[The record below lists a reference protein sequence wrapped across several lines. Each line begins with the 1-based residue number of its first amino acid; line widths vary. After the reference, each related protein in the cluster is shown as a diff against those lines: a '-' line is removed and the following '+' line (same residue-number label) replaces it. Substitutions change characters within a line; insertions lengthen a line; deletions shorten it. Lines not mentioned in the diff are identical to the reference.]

1 MVFLAQFK
9 DFMVL
14 VLFGATIVS
23 VFREYIDSIA
33 IVAIVIINGILGFF
47 KKERLKS
54 HWKL

>member
-1 MVFLAQFK
+1 
-9 DFMVL
+9 MVL

-23 VFREYIDSIA
+23 AFLGEYIDSIA

-47 KKERLKS
+47 KKEKLKN

>member
-54 HWKL
+54 P